1 MENRGIYA
9 FMANRV
15 IVAVVCSLV
24 VIFGV
29 GKTVSHYIEPAQPS
43 PFYLMIYKN
52 SDIFTRALKE
62 LLTKQAV
69 YSYFASDYSRPST
82 RVEIATLLHKTS
94 TVVHSTGS
102 NVMFYFLPLWSG
114 QTV

>member
-1 MENRGIYA
+1 
-9 FMANRV
+9 MANRV

-29 GKTVSHYIEPAQPS
+29 GKTISYYIEPAQPS
-43 PFYLMIYKN
+43 PFYLMVYKN

-62 LLTKQAV
+62 LLTKRAV
-69 YSYFASDYSRPST
+69 YSYFASDYTRPST
-82 RVEIATLLHKTS
+82 QVEIATPLHRTS

-102 NVMFYFLPLWSG
+102 NAVFYCLPLWSG
-114 QTV
+114 QTA